1 MLLTI
6 LATVGWHLAT
16 QLFWYK
22 HPVEQKLLEMVRL
35 ILMMIVII
43 MTMLRTNYDDDY
55 YDHDH
60 FISPLNCSGAEQNNC
75 DNCTF
80 IKIIIIKIF

>member
-35 ILMMIVII
+35 ILMMIVIM
-43 MTMLRTNYDDDY
+43 MTMLRINYDDDY

-60 FISPLNCSGAEQNNC
+60 FISPIVLVLSRTIVMIAPSLE
-75 DNCTF
+75 F
-80 IKIIIIKIF
+80 EIF

>member
-1 MLLTI
+1 MTMLLTI

-35 ILMMIVII
+35 ILMMIVIMKLI
-43 MTMLRTNYDDDY
+43 LMRLFD
-55 YDHDH
+55 
-60 FISPLNCSGAEQNNC
+60 PGA
-75 DNCTF
+75 TALPVT
-80 IKIIIIKIF
+80 

>member
-1 MLLTI
+1 MTMLLTI

-35 ILMMIVII
+35 ILMMIVIM
-43 MTMLRTNYDDDY
+43 MTMLRIDYDD
-55 YDHDH
+55 DH

-75 DNCTF
+75 DNRTF
-80 IKIIIIKIF
+80 IKN